1 MDVMMT
7 DFGKIVDKSPMQP
20 NPSKRDFKG
29 EITRTPKIFCEF
41 EGTRRMSYGEDI
53 GIIECKRC

>member
-1 MDVMMT
+1 MT